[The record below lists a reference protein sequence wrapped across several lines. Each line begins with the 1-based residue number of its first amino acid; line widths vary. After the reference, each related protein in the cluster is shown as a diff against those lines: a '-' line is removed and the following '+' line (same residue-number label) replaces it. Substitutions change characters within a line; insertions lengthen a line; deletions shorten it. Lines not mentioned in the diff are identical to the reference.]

1 MYFQWRG
8 FKMGERFY
16 LQQLEGARNMH
27 KNYTNEQV
35 AHMIKLYGE
44 GNSDAERRVVI
55 EKLAHEMGKTVGSI
69 RAKLVAVGHYIK
81 LSTKTAKPKQVSKD
95 ELVVQIQTFLG
106 IEGLSSLKNA
116 TKVDLEVI
124 LQRLQVVSNI
134 QSDSQHADTLH
145 TNGDGGAKRSQVANN
160 IVRQRH
166 GEGYTYG

>member
-1 MYFQWRG
+1 
-8 FKMGERFY
+8 MGERFY
-16 LQQLEGARNMH
+16 LQQLEGARNMK

-35 AHMIKLYGE
+35 AQMIKLYGE
-44 GNSDAERRVVI
+44 GNSDAERRAII
-55 EKLAHEMGKTVGSI
+55 EKLAKEMGKTVGSI

-124 LQRLQVVSNI
+124 LDRLQVVSNI
-134 QSDSQHADTLH
+134 QSDPLIAGTLH
-145 TNGDGGAKRSQVANN
+145 TGSDGSHQRTVEAYET
-160 IVRQRH
+160 VRETR
-166 GEGYTYG
+166 YG